1 MTGTANKA
9 APGVPFYTPAQ
20 EPPAG
25 TPVDASSAPTLFQPL
40 RIRDVT
46 LNNRIW
52 VSPMC
57 QYSAEDG
64 HLTDYH
70 LVHLG
75 QFALHGA
82 ALTIIEATA
91 VEPRGRISPEDVG
104 LWKDSQVAPLKRVA
118 DFIHSQ
124 NQAVGIQ
131 LAHAGR
137 KASLLA
143 PWITETHGKALAH
156 ESEGGWPDDCVAPSA
171 IPYTEDWATPRELT
185 VEEIQGLVKG
195 FADAAKRAIEAGI
208 DVIEIHAAH
217 GYLFTEFLSPLS
229 NKRTDQYGGSF
240 ENRTRFLFET
250 LKAVRDVIPS
260 GTPLFLRISATE
272 WMEYAGNPSWT
283 IEDSIKLAKLL
294 PEAGVDLLDV
304 SSGGNN
310 PAAKMVIEPYYQVS
324 LAGRIRE
331 ALEAEGKK
339 LLIGAVGMISSGEMA
354 RSIVQAKKAKEFAGA
369 ETNGQK
375 AAEQGNVATLEV
387 DEEHGQVT
395 QADAVLVARQFLR
408 EPNFVYKIA
417 DEIGVNVKWANQY
430 HRAPRR
436 KH

>member
-1 MTGTANKA
+1 MTGTTNKA
-9 APGVPFYTPAQ
+9 ASGVPFYTPAQ

-40 RIRDVT
+40 KIRDFT
-46 LNNRIW
+46 INNRIW

-57 QYSAEDG
+57 QYSADDG

-91 VEPRGRISPEDVG
+91 VEPRGRISPQDVG
-104 LWKDSQVAPLKRVA
+104 LWKDSQVAPLKRVV

-137 KASLLA
+137 KGSNVAPWVRETLGKWLA
-143 PWITETHGKALAH
+143 P

-171 IPYTEDWATPRELT
+171 IPYAEHFAKPRELT
-185 VEEIQGLVKG
+185 IEEIQGLVKS
-195 FADAAKRAIEAGI
+195 FADAAKRAIEAGV
-208 DVIEIHAAH
+208 DLIEIHGAH
-217 GYLFTEFLSPLS
+217 GYLLTEFLSPLS

-260 GTPLFLRISATE
+260 GMPLFLRISATE

-283 IEDSIKLAKLL
+283 IEDSIRLAKLL

-310 PAAKMVIEPYYQVS
+310 EAAKMEISPYYQVS
-324 LAGRIRE
+324 LAGRIRA

-354 RSIVQAKKAKEFAGA
+354 RSIVQAKRANGHNGA
-369 ETNGQK
+369 D
-375 AAEQGNVATLEV
+375 QGNGATLEV

-417 DEIGVNVKWANQY
+417 DEIGVKVKWANQY
-430 HRAPRR
+430 ERAPLAKR
-436 KH
+436 

>member
-1 MTGTANKA
+1 MTKTANKP
-9 APGVPFYTPAQ
+9 APNVPFYTPAQ

-25 TPVDASSAPTLFQPL
+25 TPVDASPPAPTLFQPL
-40 RIRDVT
+40 RIRDLT
-46 LNNRIW
+46 INNRVW

-57 QYSAEDG
+57 QYSARDG
-64 HLTDYH
+64 HVTDYH

-82 ALTIIEATA
+82 GLTIVEATA

-104 LWKDSQVAPLKRVA
+104 LWADSQTAPLKRVV
-118 DFIHSQ
+118 DFVHSQ
-124 NQAVGIQ
+124 GQLAGIQ

-137 KASLLA
+137 KASTLA
-143 PWITETHGKALAH
+143 PWITEKVGKALAK
-156 ESEGGWPDDCVAPSA
+156 EAEGGWPEDVVGPSS
-171 IPYTEDWATPRELT
+171 IPFDEGWALPKELS
-185 VEEIQGLVKG
+185 VEEIAVLVKK
-195 FADAAKRAIEAGI
+195 FAESAKRAVEAGF
-208 DVIEIHAAH
+208 DVIEIHGAH
-217 GYLFTEFLSPLS
+217 GYLISEFLSPLS
-229 NKRTDQYGGSF
+229 NQRTDQYGGSF

-250 LKAVRDVIPS
+250 IQAVRDVIPS
-260 GTPLFLRISATE
+260 GMPLFLRISATE
-272 WMEYAGNPSWT
+272 WMEYAGAPSWT
-283 IEDSIKLAKLL
+283 VDDSLRLAKLL
-294 PEAGVDLLDV
+294 PDAGVDLLDV

-310 PAAKMVIEPYYQVS
+310 HAQKIEISPYYQVS
-324 LAGRIRE
+324 IAGKIRA
-331 ALEAEGKK
+331 ALEEEGKA

-354 RSIVQAKKAKEFAGA
+354 RSIVQARGEQ
-369 ETNGQK
+369 TNGE
-375 AAEQGNVATLEV
+375 ASGHNGVDQGNCATLEV

-417 DEIGVNVKWANQY
+417 DEIGVKVKWANQY

>member
-25 TPVDASSAPTLFQPL
+25 TPVDAPAAPTLFQPL
-40 RIRDVT
+40 QIRDLT

-57 QYSAEDG
+57 QYSADNG
-64 HLTDYH
+64 HMTDYH

-82 ALTIIEATA
+82 ALTIIEATG
-91 VEPRGRISPEDVG
+91 VEARGRISPEDVG
-104 LWKDSQVAPLKRVA
+104 LWQDSQVAPLKRVV

-137 KASLLA
+137 KASTLA
-143 PWITETHGKALAH
+143 PWITETKGKALAL
-156 ESEGGWPDDCVAPSA
+156 ESEGGWPDDCVAPSS
-171 IPYTEDWATPRELT
+171 IPFTEGWATPRELT
-185 VEEIQGLVKG
+185 LEEIQGVVKA
-195 FADAAKRAIEAGI
+195 FAESAKRAVEAGV
-208 DVIEIHAAH
+208 DVIEIHGAH
-217 GYLFTEFLSPLS
+217 GYLITQFLSPLT
-229 NKRTDQYGGSF
+229 NQRTDKYGGSF
-240 ENRTRFLFET
+240 ENRTRILFEVI
-250 LKAVRDVIPS
+250 KAVRDVIPS
-260 GTPLFLRISATE
+260 GMPLFLRISATE
-272 WMEYAGNPSWT
+272 WMEYDGKPSWVV
-283 IEDSIKLAKLL
+283 EDSIKLAKLL

-310 PAAKMVIEPYYQVS
+310 EAQKIEISPYYQVS
-324 LAGRIRE
+324 IAGKIRE
-331 ALEAEGKK
+331 ALAAEGKK
-339 LLIGAVGMISSGEMA
+339 LFIGAVGMISSGEMA
-354 RSIVQAKKAKEFAGA
+354 RSIVQARGSGSA
-369 ETNGQK
+369 EANGHNGVD
-375 AAEQGNVATLEV
+375 QGNAATLEV

-395 QADAVLVARQFLR
+395 QADAVFVARQFLR

-417 DEIGVNVKWANQY
+417 DEIGVRIKWANQY

>member
-9 APGVPFYTPAQ
+9 ASGVPFYTPAQ

-25 TPVDASSAPTLFQPL
+25 TLVDASSAPTLFQPL
-40 RIRDVT
+40 KIRDVT
-46 LNNRIW
+46 INNRIW

-57 QYSAEDG
+57 QYSADDG

-91 VEPRGRISPEDVG
+91 VEPRGRISPQDVG
-104 LWKDSQVAPLKRVA
+104 LWKDSQVAPLKRVV

-137 KASLLA
+137 KGSNVA
-143 PWITETHGKALAH
+143 PWVRETHGKWLAH

-171 IPYTEDWATPRELT
+171 IPYAEDLAKPRELT
-185 VEEIQGLVKG
+185 VEEIQGLVKS
-195 FADAAKRAIEAGI
+195 FADAAKRAIEAGV
-208 DVIEIHAAH
+208 DLIEIHGAH
-217 GYLFTEFLSPLS
+217 GYLLTEFLSPLS

-260 GTPLFLRISATE
+260 GMPLFLRISATE

-283 IEDSIKLAKLL
+283 IEDSIRLAKLL

-310 PAAKMVIEPYYQVS
+310 EAAKIEISPYYQVS
-324 LAGRIRE
+324 LAGRIRA

-354 RSIVQAKKAKEFAGA
+354 RSIVQAKRAKEHTQANGHNGA
-369 ETNGQK
+369 D
-375 AAEQGNVATLEV
+375 QGNGATLEV

-430 HRAPRR
+430 ERAPLPKR
-436 KH
+436 

>member
-25 TPVDASSAPTLFQPL
+25 TPVNASTAPTLFQPL
-40 RIRDVT
+40 HIRDLT
-46 LNNRIW
+46 LNNRII

-82 ALTIIEATA
+82 ALTIVEATA

-104 LWKDSQVAPLKRVA
+104 LWKDSQVAPLKRVV

-124 NQAVGIQ
+124 NQAAGIQ

-137 KASLLA
+137 KASTLA
-143 PWITETHGKALAH
+143 PWITETKGKALAH
-156 ESEGGWPDDCVAPSA
+156 ESEGGWPDDCVAPSP
-171 IPYTEDWATPRELT
+171 IPFTEGWATPRELT

-195 FADAAKRAIEAGI
+195 FADAAKRAIAAGI

-217 GYLFTEFLSPLS
+217 GYLLTQFLSPLT

-250 LKAVRDVIPS
+250 IKAVRDVIPAS
-260 GTPLFLRISATE
+260 TPLFLRISATE
-272 WMEYAGNPSWT
+272 WMEYDGNPSWT
-283 IEDSIKLAKLL
+283 IEDSIRLAKLL
-294 PEAGVDLLDV
+294 PEAGIDLLDV

-310 PAAKMVIEPYYQVS
+310 QAQKIEISPYYQVS
-324 LAGRIRE
+324 LAGKIRE
-331 ALEAEGKK
+331 ALAAEGKK

-354 RSIVQAKKAKEFAGA
+354 RSIVQAKGA
-369 ETNGQK
+369 E
-375 AAEQGNVATLEV
+375 ASAEATGHGGVDQGNAATLEI

-417 DEIGVNVKWANQY
+417 DEIGVAVKWSNQY

>member
-1 MTGTANKA
+1 MTNGAATKTAS
-9 APGVPFYTPAQ
+9 GVSFWTPAQ

-40 RIRDVT
+40 TIRDVT
-46 LNNRIW
+46 INNRIW

-91 VEPRGRISPEDVG
+91 VEPRGRISPQDVG
-104 LWKDSQVAPLKRVA
+104 LWKDSQAVSLKRVV

-137 KASLLA
+137 KASNVA
-143 PWITETHGKALAH
+143 PWIRERHGKWLAH

-171 IPYTEDWATPRELT
+171 IPYAENWATPRELT
-185 VEEIQGLVKG
+185 VEEIQGLVKS
-195 FADAAKRAIEAGI
+195 FADAAKRAVEAGV
-208 DVIEIHAAH
+208 DLIEIHGAH
-217 GYLFTEFLSPLS
+217 GYLLTEFLSPLT

-260 GTPLFLRISATE
+260 GMPLFLRISATE

-310 PAAKMVIEPYYQVS
+310 EAAKIEISPYYQVS
-324 LAGRIRE
+324 LAGRIRA
-331 ALEAEGKK
+331 ALEADGKK

-354 RSIVQAKKAKEFAGA
+354 RSIVQAKRAKEHAQA
-369 ETNGQK
+369 NGQNG
-375 AAEQGNVATLEV
+375 ADQGNVATLEV

-430 HRAPRR
+430 ERAPLVKR
-436 KH
+436 